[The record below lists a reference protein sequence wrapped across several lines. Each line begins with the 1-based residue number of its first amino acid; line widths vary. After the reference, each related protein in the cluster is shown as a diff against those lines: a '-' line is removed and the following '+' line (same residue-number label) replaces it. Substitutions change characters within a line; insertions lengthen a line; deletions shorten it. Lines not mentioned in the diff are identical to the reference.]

1 MLFISVCS
9 QFSVFSFFGLLLSER
24 DVCGSHGADGM
35 LLTVFFFGPQ
45 TKKKK
50 RKKNQLTLWSFLVV
64 HPPNR

>member
-1 MLFISVCS
+1 MLFTSVCL

-24 DVCGSHGADGM
+24 DVCGSHGADDM
-35 LLTVFFFGPQ
+35 LLTVVCLSQ